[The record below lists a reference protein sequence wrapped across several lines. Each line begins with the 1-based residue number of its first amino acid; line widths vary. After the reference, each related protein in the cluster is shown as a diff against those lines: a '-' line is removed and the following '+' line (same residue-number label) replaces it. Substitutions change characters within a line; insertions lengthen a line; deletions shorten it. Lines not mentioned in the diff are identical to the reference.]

1 MSPPSPRAAPHP
13 SLLPVGNRE
22 PGTRLAGVIMT
33 KAGSKGGNLRDKL
46 DGNELDLS
54 LSDLNEVPVKELAAL
69 PKATVLDLSCNK
81 LSTLPSDFC
90 GLTHLV
96 KLDLSKNKLQQLPA
110 DFGRLVNLQH
120 LDLLNNRLV
129 TLPVSFAQLKNLKW
143 LDLKDNPLDPVLAK
157 VAGDCLDEKQCKQ
170 CANKVLQHMKAV
182 QADQERERQRR
193 LEVEREAEKKRE
205 AKQQA
210 KEAKERELRKREKA
224 EEKERRR
231 KEYDAQKASKREQ
244 EKKPKKEANQAPKSK
259 SGSRPRKPPPRKHTR
274 SWAVLKVLLL
284 LLLLCVAGGLV
295 VCRVTGLHQQPLCT
309 SVNTIYDNA
318 VQGLRHHEI
327 LQWVLQTDSQQ

>member
-1 MSPPSPRAAPHP
+1 
-13 SLLPVGNRE
+13 
-22 PGTRLAGVIMT
+22 
-33 KAGSKGGNLRDKL
+33 
-46 DGNELDLS
+46 
-54 LSDLNEVPVKELAAL
+54 
-69 PKATVLDLSCNK
+69 
-81 LSTLPSDFC
+81 
-90 GLTHLV
+90 
-96 KLDLSKNKLQQLPA
+96 
-110 DFGRLVNLQH
+110 
-120 LDLLNNRLV
+120 
-129 TLPVSFAQLKNLKW
+129 
-143 LDLKDNPLDPVLAK
+143 
-157 VAGDCLDEKQCKQ
+157 
-170 CANKVLQHMKAV
+170 MKAV

-244 EKKPKKEANQAPKSK
+244 EKKPKKETNQAPKSK

-274 SWAVLKVLLL
+274 SWAVLKVSLL

-295 VCRVTGLHQQPLCT
+295 VCRVTGLQQQPLCT

>member
-1 MSPPSPRAAPHP
+1 
-13 SLLPVGNRE
+13 
-22 PGTRLAGVIMT
+22 MT

-69 PKATVLDLSCNK
+69 PKATILDLSCNK
-81 LSTLPSDFC
+81 LSSLPSDFC

-96 KLDLSKNKLQQLPA
+96 KLDLSKNKLQHLPA

-157 VAGDCLDEKQCKQ
+157 V
-170 CANKVLQHMKAV
+170 
-182 QADQERERQRR
+182 
-193 LEVEREAEKKRE
+193 
-205 AKQQA
+205 
-210 KEAKERELRKREKA
+210 
-224 EEKERRR
+224 
-231 KEYDAQKASKREQ
+231 
-244 EKKPKKEANQAPKSK
+244 
-259 SGSRPRKPPPRKHTR
+259 
-274 SWAVLKVLLL
+274 LLL
-284 LLLLCVAGGLV
+284 PLLLLCVAGGLV
-295 VCRVTGLHQQPLCT
+295 ACRVTALQQQPLCT

-318 VQGLRHHEI
+318 VQGLRRHEI
-327 LQWVLQTDSQQ
+327 LQWILQTDSQQ